1 MGPVLRRHH
10 RVGARDVLGDHPVSR
25 NSTLSPG
32 VPRLACIDSEAPPLF
47 NLADRAGNRRGYEPE
62 AAALV
67 ASVLGLRVEWAYL
80 AWDDMLPA
88 VRDHRVDAVWCGQ
101 GIIPERQAVVN
112 FTDPYAVFDET
123 VLVRKGDPARAP
135 EDLAGY
141 RVAAIEGSANMR
153 LAVTFPGAEPVAFT
167 GEDVFGDMLAAL
179 RNGEVDAMVDDDVAT
194 VPLGGDPAYDVAF
207 TVRTGNR
214 WGIGVAKDNP
224 FLLAEINAALAA
236 VVSDGRLERVW
247 TKWMPHLQFPLGTGV
262 PA

>member
-1 MGPVLRRHH
+1 MS
-10 RVGARDVLGDHPVSR
+10 RDA
-25 NSTLSPG
+25 TLSPG
-32 VPRLACIDSEAPPLF
+32 ILRLACIDSEAPPLF
-47 NLADRAGNRRGYEPE
+47 NLADASGQRRGYEPE
-62 AAALV
+62 AAELV
-67 ASVLGLRVEWAYL
+67 ASVLGLRVEWAFL

-112 FTDPYAVFDET
+112 FTEPYAVFDET
-123 VLVRKGDPARAP
+123 VLVRKGDPARSA

-141 RVAAIEGSANMR
+141 KVAAIEGSANMK

-179 RNGEVDAMVDDDVAT
+179 RNGEVDAMVDDDVVT
-194 VPLGGDPAYDVAF
+194 VPLGEDPAYDVAF
-207 TVRTGNR
+207 THPTGNR

-224 FLLAEINAALAA
+224 FLLAELNAALATVIA
-236 VVSDGRLERVW
+236 DGRLEAVW
-247 TKWMPHLQFPLGTGV
+247 NRWMPQLPFPLGAEV

>member
-1 MGPVLRRHH
+1 MS
-10 RVGARDVLGDHPVSR
+10 RDA
-25 NSTLSPG
+25 TLSPG
-32 VPRLACIDSEAPPLF
+32 ILRLACIDSEAPPLF
-47 NLADRAGNRRGYEPE
+47 NLADGGGCRRGYEPA

-67 ASVLGLRVEWAYL
+67 ASVMGLRVEWEFM

-88 VRDHRVDAVWCGQ
+88 VAGHRVDAVWCGQ

-112 FTDPYAVFDET
+112 FSEPYAVFDET
-123 VLVRKGDPARAP
+123 VLVRKGDPARSP

-153 LAVTFPGAEPVAFT
+153 LAVTFPGADPVAFT

-179 RNGEVDAMVDDDVAT
+179 RRGEVDAMVDDDVVT

-224 FLLAEINAALAA
+224 FLLADLNAALAA
-236 VVSDGRLERVW
+236 VVSDGRLEKAW
-247 TKWMPHLQFPLGTGV
+247 TRWMPHLPFPLADQV